1 MDYKEIAKNFIESF
15 YSSFNDQE
23 ERGNIG
29 AFYNDAT
36 LLTNQDYEFMG
47 KDDIME
53 FLTSERFNNFR
64 KEIYN
69 FSSMPAEKNIL
80 IQVQGDSYFED
91 EDANLGDDNNMKL
104 PFAETFLIK
113 FDEQSNSYL
122 ICCQIFSTQGI

>member
-1 MDYKEIAKNFIESF
+1 MATNFIESF
-15 YSSFNDQE
+15 YSSFNDPE

-29 AFYNDAT
+29 AFYNDAS
-36 LLTNQDYEFMG
+36 LLTHQDSELMG

-53 FLTSERFNNFR
+53 YLTSDRFNNFR
-64 KEIYN
+64 KEVYN
-69 FSSMPAEKNIL
+69 FSSMPAEENIL
-80 IQVQGDSYFED
+80 IQVQGDSHFED
-91 EDANLGDDNNMKL
+91 EDANLGGDNIMRL